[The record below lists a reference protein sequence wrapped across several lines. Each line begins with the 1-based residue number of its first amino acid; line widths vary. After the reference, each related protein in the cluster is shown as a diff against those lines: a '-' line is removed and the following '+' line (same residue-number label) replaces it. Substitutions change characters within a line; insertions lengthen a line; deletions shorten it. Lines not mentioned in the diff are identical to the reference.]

1 MAGLWHLCH
10 PQPSLG
16 STWLGASSC
25 PTVLLAYIPRY
36 LLSCLQLSP
45 GAQTRRVLNVNF
57 AAFLMFS
64 SLYPTLHLSCFP
76 THSLAPVPIQFH
88 GAPHHCPAR
97 QHVLIPLNILAQG
110 RKKQMGKQPAGFAF
124 LWGRQRET
132 AVT

>member
-1 MAGLWHLCH
+1 MLIL
-10 PQPSLG
+10 L
-16 STWLGASSC
+16 LFSC
-25 PTVLLAYIPRY
+25 SPAYIPP
-36 LLSCLQLSP
+36 SIFPVSP
-45 GAQTRRVLNVNF
+45 PPPRPLPC
-57 AAFLMFS
+57 S
-64 SLYPTLHLSCFP
+64 P